1 MEDVLPAL
9 IEQDITVLLMAEHC
23 DTPGIDSFSKK
34 VDEAS
39 DSPLPRTLR
48 SHITFK
54 SPAVYIY
61 TSGTTGTEISPL
73 PLFRLCFLMDV
84 QYIF

>member
-9 IEQDITVLLMAEHC
+9 IEQDVTVLLMAEHC
-23 DTPGIDSFSKK
+23 DTPGIDSFSKA

-39 DSPLPRTLR
+39 DFPLPRTLR

-54 SPAVYIY
+54 SPAIYIY
-61 TSGTTGTEISPL
+61 TSGTTGTKMNC
-73 PLFRLCFLMDV
+73 LFLKL
-84 QYIF
+84 IFIF